1 MPARK
6 PVAARNVPAS
16 NALRPGWEKDL
27 TERFRQHISTK
38 RMNMLAQRRTVDP
51 TPENTSQSDGQSI
64 YSDQLPLRHGSG
76 SQPARSA
83 TSPDDF
89 SLGAPTSHPALRN
102 IPIMPTPPTRQSHQ
116 RFRNELHMLSETP
129 CRWENPGL
137 LDEALRLLPFDR
149 LCKDAEEEANYMA
162 AAAASLR
169 TGKKPAWTYQD
180 CLIRALMHW
189 FAKEFFTYVNVPK
202 CGVCGGNTMP
212 VDNGSGSVLQVAPL
226 PEERALS
233 ANKVELY
240 RCPRPECG
248 AATRFA
254 RYNDAFVL
262 MREGMRRGRVGEWVN
277 TFGMLCRALGSRVR
291 WVWVL
296 WNNEDHSWVEVYSE
310 HRKRW
315 IHVDPIESKWD
326 HPTMYTEGEFVQVS

>member
-1 MPARK
+1 
-6 PVAARNVPAS
+6 
-16 NALRPGWEKDL
+16 
-27 TERFRQHISTK
+27 
-38 RMNMLAQRRTVDP
+38 
-51 TPENTSQSDGQSI
+51 
-64 YSDQLPLRHGSG
+64 
-76 SQPARSA
+76 
-83 TSPDDF
+83 
-89 SLGAPTSHPALRN
+89 
-102 IPIMPTPPTRQSHQ
+102 
-116 RFRNELHMLSETP
+116 MLSETP

-137 LDEALRLLPFDR
+137 LDEALRLLPFER
-149 LCKDAEEEANYMA
+149 LCREAEDEANYFA
-162 AAAASLR
+162 AAAQSLR
-169 TGKKPAWTYQD
+169 TGKKPAWAYQD
-180 CLIRALMHW
+180 CLIRQLMHW

-212 VDNGSGSVLQVAPL
+212 VDNGTGTGVLQVAPL

-240 RCPRPECG
+240 RCPRAECG

-296 WNNEDHSWVEVYSE
+296 WNNDDHSWVEVYSE

-315 IHVDPIESKWD
+315 IHVDPIEQKWD
-326 HPTMYTEGEFVQVS
+326 SPTMYTEGEFVRTLVFGTL